1 MGSVFHSG
9 FDPSFGTVVPFCVCR
24 TRNVVLKESYIELAA
39 DICHQVSLLDDYK
52 VTLVIRLFV
61 SKTVMALLC
70 VCLCVCVCAGVYV
83 CVCVCMRA
91 HSCVYVCIC
100 VCVCACLCV
109 CACVHV
115 CVCGCCI
122 YKNFWDILGL
132 WIVVGC
138 ISYEDVHYYCWYWSF
153 FCSTILRSQ
162 ADSSAHWVIFVFP
175 IVRQTLTC
183 TTGYLTCIRDLFA
196 YMYNTYWGPQ
206 FLVSSSDGL
215 TLFL

>member
-70 VCLCVCVCAGVYV
+70 VCVCVQACTF
-83 CVCVCMRA
+83 
-91 HSCVYVCIC
+91 
-100 VCVCACLCV
+100 VCVCACVHIRVCV
-109 CACVHV
+109 CVHMCVCVHTCMFVCAYVHV

-122 YKNFWDILGL
+122 YKNF
-132 WIVVGC
+132 
-138 ISYEDVHYYCWYWSF
+138 
-153 FCSTILRSQ
+153 
-162 ADSSAHWVIFVFP
+162 
-175 IVRQTLTC
+175 
-183 TTGYLTCIRDLFA
+183 
-196 YMYNTYWGPQ
+196 
-206 FLVSSSDGL
+206 
-215 TLFL
+215 